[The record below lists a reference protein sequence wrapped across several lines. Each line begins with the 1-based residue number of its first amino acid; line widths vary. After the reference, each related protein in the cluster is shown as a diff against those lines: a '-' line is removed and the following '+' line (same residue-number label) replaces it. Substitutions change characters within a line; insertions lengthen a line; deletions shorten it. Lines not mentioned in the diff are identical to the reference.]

1 MSRRWYAPKNTQQVG
16 LFRPRRAGACPRRRY
31 GFAGMRRSSLPRTA
45 RRHTQVPPYI
55 PGRSANMVR
64 RAGPMCPAAGTH
76 QKTHNRLVCSD
87 HVGRGLAPA
96 AGTGSPECAG
106 HRYPAPPGGTRRCRP
121 TSPDGVPIWS
131 VGRDL
136 CVPPLVRTKKTHNR
150 LVCSD
155 HVGRGLAPAA
165 GTGSPECA
173 GHRYPAPPGGTRRCR
188 PTSPDGVPIW
198 SVGRDLCVP
207 PPGCTENLLTGWF
220 VPAAL
225 CDMVF
230 KY

>member
-1 MSRRWYAPKNTQQVG
+1 MLGCFFMIWCGATEKVRQRPQSMLRIVAVRGPKAPQPRQNRVSYGPWGGTYVSRRRYAPKNTQQVG

-136 CVPPLVRTKKTHNR
+136 CVPPLVRTKKHT
-150 LVCSD
+150 
-155 HVGRGLAPAA
+155 
-165 GTGSPECA
+165 
-173 GHRYPAPPGGTRRCR
+173 
-188 PTSPDGVPIW
+188 
-198 SVGRDLCVP
+198 
-207 PPGCTENLLTGWF
+207 TGWF